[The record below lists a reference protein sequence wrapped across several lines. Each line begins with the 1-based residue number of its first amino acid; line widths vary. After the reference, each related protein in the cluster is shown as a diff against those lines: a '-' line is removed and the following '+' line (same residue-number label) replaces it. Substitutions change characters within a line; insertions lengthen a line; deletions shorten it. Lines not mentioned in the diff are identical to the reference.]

1 MKYFEIHVPYYALI
15 SAEDE
20 EAAIAIY
27 ENNVA
32 YGDEA
37 TLKDNIKEVGRNYAL
52 GRYGNSIRQT
62 LPGYRASEIK
72 KEFEERKNDCLLI
85 DGCLA

>member
-1 MKYFEIHVPYYALI
+1 MKYFEIDEPYYALI
-15 SAEDE
+15 AAEDE
-20 EAAIAIY
+20 EAAIEIY

-32 YGDEA
+32 YGDEG
-37 TLKDNIKEVGRNYAL
+37 TLKDNTKEVGRNYAL

-72 KEFEERKNDCLLI
+72 KNLRKEKMI
-85 DGCLA
+85 AY